1 MGMGLIFLLL
11 KSAVSIKIRVNRWAC
26 TSRHFGV
33 RLKYLVVTTSGWT
46 SMIAQ
51 KFAKAN
57 ANSSMHPSNHC
68 EQPHT
73 TMVKPQHEDC
83 DDTFVFPGITAPSFS
98 LGAWG
103 DKTAQ
108 VAPDDGPTFVFSRSC
123 CRDSNWDD
131 DDDND
136 GDDDSEC
143 WSVASY
149 QQSVECDDAAINVSE
164 GDDDS
169 VLAELDTY
177 LAMNTDELEDVV
189 KNRPRKVNFC
199 HTLVSDVRYYER
211 AAYEDY
217 KNLYYTAHELQRMI
231 DEYVAQGGTA
241 LLV

>member
-1 MGMGLIFLLL
+1 VH
-11 KSAVSIKIRVNRWAC
+11 AEV
-26 TSRHFGV
+26 GV
-33 RLKYLVVTTSGWT
+33 RLKSRCHNVRLNTNATH
-46 SMIAQ
+46 

-57 ANSSMHPSNHC
+57 VNSSMHPSNYC

-83 DDTFVFPGITAPSFS
+83 DDTFVVPGITAPSFS

-103 DKTAQ
+103 DKTAK

-123 CRDSNWDD
+123 CRNPNRDD

-136 GDDDSEC
+136 GDDDSDC
-143 WSVASY
+143 WSVASS
-149 QQSVECDDAAINVSE
+149 QRSIKGGDDAANVSE

-169 VLAELDTY
+169 VLAEVDDF
-177 LAMNTDELEDVV
+177 LAMNPEVEDGV

-231 DEYVAQGGTA
+231 DENVAKGGRS
-241 LLV
+241 LIV